1 MVRVLYRILSLLA
14 LIGGWVPAAQ
24 AELRLDDWTRY
35 GTLAEQGG
43 ICAGFARIMEM
54 QSLIDGE
61 AGRLWLER
69 RRYAGAIVREAT
81 LMEGLPAATDSEINT
96 LVENYAMW
104 LVTSLV
110 TDGGDT
116 GLDGTAHERTGK
128 MVADLCGT
136 LFTQADMAISQKLPE
151 LLACQ
156 QTVTKSTPQTA
167 CTAETEAA
175 AILQERVTAL
185 DRENTRL
192 QAQMSRLQ
200 TDLAARK
207 QLSDDS
213 ATPPSPTADGVSLPL
228 PKPMVIAQL
237 GSYQRY
243 EQAVS
248 GVAILRTELT
258 EAMEDIRIDITEARL
273 VNDTPVFRLLTQPLT
288 KARSSRIRAAMWQAG
303 FNCMLRGRR

>member
-1 MVRVLYRILSLLA
+1 MVLVLYRILSLLA
-14 LIGGWVPAAQ
+14 LIGGWVPTAQ
-24 AELRLDDWTRY
+24 AKLRLDGRTRY
-35 GTLAEQGG
+35 GTLAEKGG
-43 ICAGFARIMEM
+43 IFAGFARIMEM

-116 GLDGTAHERTGK
+116 GLDRTAHEQTGK
-128 MVADLCGT
+128 MVVDLCGT
-136 LFTQADMAISQKLPE
+136 LFTQADIAISQKLLE

-175 AILQERVTAL
+175 AILQERLIAL

-192 QAQMSRLQ
+192 QAQMSKLQ

-207 QLSDDS
+207 QLSVAS
-213 ATPPSPTADGVSLPL
+213 ATAPSPTADGVSLSL

-237 GSYQRY
+237 GSY
-243 EQAVS
+243 
-248 GVAILRTELT
+248 
-258 EAMEDIRIDITEARL
+258 
-273 VNDTPVFRLLTQPLT
+273 
-288 KARSSRIRAAMWQAG
+288 
-303 FNCMLRGRR
+303 